1 MIVMLS
7 LPFALVGGLWL
18 MWWLGF
24 NLSVAVAVGFIA
36 LAGVAAETGVVML
49 IYLNQ
54 ALAEIK
60 ARRESRGPGA
70 HARRSLRRDHG
81 RRGRTGA
88 AEDDDGS
95 RDHGAACCRSCG
107 AAAPARKS
115 CSASRCR

>member
-1 MIVMLS
+1 MPTTLLIIFLLLYLNFRSVTETMIVMLS

-54 ALAEIK
+54 ALAEIRRAS
-60 ARRESRGPGA
+60 ARRGA
-70 HARRSLRRDHG
+70 WR
-81 RRGRTGA
+81 
-88 AEDDDGS
+88 
-95 RDHGAACCRSCG
+95 
-107 AAAPARKS
+107 
-115 CSASRCR
+115 